1 MDLRVGVSAVA
12 MNWLIMLYFIILFAE
27 RVQSIVRSIRD
38 KDVKLFGSGFDSYV
52 YLAVFLSLAAFLV
65 LLAVGNAAFL
75 QSLFTMDMNVYR
87 SIDYRM
93 LSITAGVILVSGM
106 VHTEYTIPGIQFA
119 SYGMLIAAL
128 VIKTACANA
137 QAKDSVLLW
146 MSLIY
151 LILFSMAIPVMY
163 HSEIEKATLFHVIE
177 AVVSLALVAAFAVLM
192 YKVLIGNAV
201 DLFYVIPVA
210 IAVIGEGIKI
220 KKGKLKRKKKRIP
233 IPHTFLQHILGNL
246 IPFIRG
252 EAVKIIEEADDL
264 LSLFHSILHVE
275 GILPIH
281 GICTQHSFS
290 E

>member
-1 MDLRVGVSAVA
+1 MDLRVGVSAVV

-38 KDVKLFGSGFDSYV
+38 KDVKLFGSGFNSYV

-65 LLAVGNAAFL
+65 LLAVGNASFL
-75 QSLFTMDMNVYR
+75 KSLFTMNMNVYR

-128 VIKTACANA
+128 VIKTACVNA
-137 QAKDSVLLW
+137 QAEDHVLLW

-163 HSEIEKATLFHVIE
+163 HSEID
-177 AVVSLALVAAFAVLM
+177 SLALVAAFAVLM

-201 DLFYVIPVA
+201 NLFYVIPVA
-210 IAVIGEGIKI
+210 IAVIGDTIIVAMRWKEKVNGFVLIFLI
-220 KKGKLKRKKKRIP
+220 AASVMWIAGRIAA
-233 IPHTFLQHILGNL
+233 
-246 IPFIRG
+246 
-252 EAVKIIEEADDL
+252 AVR
-264 LSLFHSILHVE
+264 LH
-275 GILPIH
+275 G
-281 GICTQHSFS
+281 
-290 E
+290 

>member
-1 MDLRVGVSAVA
+1 MDLRVGVSAVV

-38 KDVKLFGSGFDSYV
+38 KDVKLFGSGFHSYV

-65 LLAVGNAAFL
+65 LLAVGNASFL

-93 LSITAGVILVSGM
+93 LSITVGVILVSGM
-106 VHTEYTIPGIQFA
+106 VHTEHTVPGIQFA

-128 VIKTACANA
+128 VIKTACVNA
-137 QAKDSVLLW
+137 QAEDSVLLW

-163 HSEIEKATLFHVIE
+163 HSDIEKAILFHVIE

-192 YKVLIGNAV
+192 YKVMIGNAV
-201 DLFYVIPVA
+201 NLFYVIPVA
-210 IAVIGEGIKI
+210 IAVIGDTIIVAMRWKEKI
-220 KKGKLKRKKKRIP
+220 NGFVLIFLIAASVMWIAGRIAA
-233 IPHTFLQHILGNL
+233 TV
-246 IPFIRG
+246 R
-252 EAVKIIEEADDL
+252 
-264 LSLFHSILHVE
+264 LH
-275 GILPIH
+275 G
-281 GICTQHSFS
+281 
-290 E
+290 

>member
-93 LSITAGVILVSGM
+93 LSITVGVILVSGM

-119 SYGMLIAAL
+119 SYGGGCFTCTCCSVRSLDVQSADR
-128 VIKTACANA
+128 KCC
-137 QAKDSVLLW
+137 QSVLCN
-146 MSLIY
+146 SDCY
-151 LILFSMAIPVMY
+151 CSNRRY
-163 HSEIEKATLFHVIE
+163 
-177 AVVSLALVAAFAVLM
+177 
-192 YKVLIGNAV
+192 YYCGNA
-201 DLFYVIPVA
+201 L
-210 IAVIGEGIKI
+210 ER
-220 KKGKLKRKKKRIP
+220 KGKWLCSDIPDRSICHVDCRKD
-233 IPHTFLQHILGNL
+233 
-246 IPFIRG
+246 RG
-252 EAVKIIEEADDL
+252 SGAPAWIGYK
-264 LSLFHSILHVE
+264 SY
-275 GILPIH
+275 
-281 GICTQHSFS
+281 
-290 E
+290 

>member
-38 KDVKLFGSGFDSYV
+38 KDVKLFGSGFNSYV

-65 LLAVGNAAFL
+65 LLAVGNASFL
-75 QSLFTMDMNVYR
+75 KSLFTMDMNVYN

-106 VHTEYTIPGIQFA
+106 VHTEHTIPGIQFA

-128 VIKTACANA
+128 VIKTACVNA
-137 QAKDSVLLW
+137 QAEDSVLLW

-163 HSEIEKATLFHVIE
+163 YSEIEKATLFHVIE

-201 DLFYVIPVA
+201 NLFYVIPVA
-210 IAVIGEGIKI
+210 IAVIGDTIILAMRWKEKVNGFVLIFLI
-220 KKGKLKRKKKRIP
+220 AASVIWIVGRIAA
-233 IPHTFLQHILGNL
+233 
-246 IPFIRG
+246 
-252 EAVKIIEEADDL
+252 AVR
-264 LSLFHSILHVE
+264 LH
-275 GILPIH
+275 
-281 GICTQHSFS
+281 
-290 E
+290 

>member
-1 MDLRVGVSAVA
+1 MDLRVGVSAVV

-38 KDVKLFGSGFDSYV
+38 KDVKLFGSGFNSYV

-75 QSLFTMDMNVYR
+75 KSLFTMDMNVYN

-106 VHTEYTIPGIQFA
+106 AHTEHTVPGIQFA

-128 VIKTACANA
+128 VIKTACVNA

-163 HSEIEKATLFHVIE
+163 HSEIEKAILFHVIE

-192 YKVLIGNAV
+192 YKVMIGNAV
-201 DLFYVIPVA
+201 NLFHVIPIA
-210 IAVIGEGIKI
+210 IAVIGDTIIVAMRWKEKVNGFVLIFLI
-220 KKGKLKRKKKRIP
+220 AASVMWIAGRIAA
-233 IPHTFLQHILGNL
+233 
-246 IPFIRG
+246 
-252 EAVKIIEEADDL
+252 AVR
-264 LSLFHSILHVE
+264 LH
-275 GILPIH
+275 G
-281 GICTQHSFS
+281 
-290 E
+290 

>member
-1 MDLRVGVSAVA
+1 MDLRVGVSAVV

-38 KDVKLFGSGFDSYV
+38 KDVKLFGSGFNSYV

-65 LLAVGNAAFL
+65 LLAVGNASFL
-75 QSLFTMDMNVYR
+75 KSLFTMNMNVYR

-128 VIKTACANA
+128 VIKTACVNA
-137 QAKDSVLLW
+137 QAEDHVLLW

-163 HSEIEKATLFHVIE
+163 HSEIEKATLFHV
-177 AVVSLALVAAFAVLM
+177 SLALVAAFAVLM

-201 DLFYVIPVA
+201 NLFYVIPVA
-210 IAVIGEGIKI
+210 IAVIGDTIIVAMRWKEKVNGFVLIFLI
-220 KKGKLKRKKKRIP
+220 AASVMWIAGRIAA
-233 IPHTFLQHILGNL
+233 
-246 IPFIRG
+246 
-252 EAVKIIEEADDL
+252 AVR
-264 LSLFHSILHVE
+264 LH
-275 GILPIH
+275 G
-281 GICTQHSFS
+281 
-290 E
+290 

>member
-1 MDLRVGVSAVA
+1 MDLRVGVSAVV

-93 LSITAGVILVSGM
+93 LSITVGVILVSGM

-128 VIKTACANA
+128 VIKTACVNA
-137 QAKDSVLLW
+137 QAEDRVLLW
-146 MSLIY
+146 MS
-151 LILFSMAIPVMY
+151 LFSMAIPVMY
-163 HSEIEKATLFHVIE
+163 HSEIEKAILFHVIE

-201 DLFYVIPVA
+201 NLFYVIPIA
-210 IAVIGEGIKI
+210 IAVIGDTIIVAMRWKEKVNGFVLIFLI
-220 KKGKLKRKKKRIP
+220 AASVMWIAGRIAA
-233 IPHTFLQHILGNL
+233 TV
-246 IPFIRG
+246 R
-252 EAVKIIEEADDL
+252 
-264 LSLFHSILHVE
+264 LH
-275 GILPIH
+275 G
-281 GICTQHSFS
+281 
-290 E
+290 

>member
-93 LSITAGVILVSGM
+93 LSITVGVILVSGM

-128 VIKTACANA
+128 VIKTACVNA
-137 QAKDSVLLW
+137 QAEDRVL
-146 MSLIY
+146 LIY

-163 HSEIEKATLFHVIE
+163 HSEIEKAILFHVIE

-201 DLFYVIPVA
+201 NLFYVIPIA
-210 IAVIGEGIKI
+210 IAVIGDTIIVAMRWKEKVNGFVLIFLI
-220 KKGKLKRKKKRIP
+220 AASVMWIAGRIAA
-233 IPHTFLQHILGNL
+233 
-246 IPFIRG
+246 
-252 EAVKIIEEADDL
+252 AVR
-264 LSLFHSILHVE
+264 LH
-275 GILPIH
+275 G
-281 GICTQHSFS
+281 
-290 E
+290 

>member
-151 LILFSMAIPVMY
+151 LILFS
-163 HSEIEKATLFHVIE
+163 
-177 AVVSLALVAAFAVLM
+177 LALVAAFAVLM

-210 IAVIGEGIKI
+210 IAVIGDTIIVAMRWKEKVNGFVLIFLI
-220 KKGKLKRKKKRIP
+220 AASVMWIAGRIAA
-233 IPHTFLQHILGNL
+233 
-246 IPFIRG
+246 
-252 EAVKIIEEADDL
+252 AVR
-264 LSLFHSILHVE
+264 LH
-275 GILPIH
+275 G
-281 GICTQHSFS
+281 
-290 E
+290 

>member
-38 KDVKLFGSGFDSYV
+38 KDVKLFGSGFNSYV

-65 LLAVGNAAFL
+65 LLAVENASFL
-75 QSLFTMDMNVYR
+75 KSLFTMDMNVYR

-106 VHTEYTIPGIQFA
+106 VHTEHTIPGIQFA

-128 VIKTACANA
+128 VIKTACVNA
-137 QAKDSVLLW
+137 QAEDSVLLW

-163 HSEIEKATLFHVIE
+163 YSEIEKATLFHVIE

-201 DLFYVIPVA
+201 NLFYVIPIA
-210 IAVIGEGIKI
+210 IAVIGDTIIVAMRWKEKVNGFVLIFLI
-220 KKGKLKRKKKRIP
+220 AASVMWIVGRIAA
-233 IPHTFLQHILGNL
+233 
-246 IPFIRG
+246 
-252 EAVKIIEEADDL
+252 AVR
-264 LSLFHSILHVE
+264 LH
-275 GILPIH
+275 
-281 GICTQHSFS
+281 
-290 E
+290 

>member
-1 MDLRVGVSAVA
+1 MDLRVGVSAVV
-12 MNWLIMLYFIILFAE
+12 MNWLILLYFIILFAE

-75 QSLFTMDMNVYR
+75 QSLFTMDVNVYR

-93 LSITAGVILVSGM
+93 LSITVGVILVSGM

-128 VIKTACANA
+128 VIKTACVNA
-137 QAKDSVLLW
+137 QAEDRVLLW

-163 HSEIEKATLFHVIE
+163 HSEIEKAILFHVIE
-177 AVVSLALVAAFAVLM
+177 AVVSLVAAFAVLM

-201 DLFYVIPVA
+201 NLFYVIPIA
-210 IAVIGEGIKI
+210 IAVIGDTIIVAMRWKEKVNGFVLIFLI
-220 KKGKLKRKKKRIP
+220 AASVMWIAGRIAA
-233 IPHTFLQHILGNL
+233 
-246 IPFIRG
+246 
-252 EAVKIIEEADDL
+252 AVR
-264 LSLFHSILHVE
+264 LH
-275 GILPIH
+275 G
-281 GICTQHSFS
+281 
-290 E
+290 

>member
-52 YLAVFLSLAAFLV
+52 YLSVFLSLA
-65 LLAVGNAAFL
+65 
-75 QSLFTMDMNVYR
+75 
-87 SIDYRM
+87 
-93 LSITAGVILVSGM
+93 ITVGVILVSGM

-128 VIKTACANA
+128 VIKTACVNA
-137 QAKDSVLLW
+137 QAEDRVLLW

-163 HSEIEKATLFHVIE
+163 HSEIEKAILFHVIE

-192 YKVLIGNAV
+192 YKVLIAGRIAAAV
-201 DLFYVIPVA
+201 
-210 IAVIGEGIKI
+210 
-220 KKGKLKRKKKRIP
+220 R
-233 IPHTFLQHILGNL
+233 
-246 IPFIRG
+246 
-252 EAVKIIEEADDL
+252 
-264 LSLFHSILHVE
+264 LH
-275 GILPIH
+275 G
-281 GICTQHSFS
+281 
-290 E
+290 

>member
-1 MDLRVGVSAVA
+1 MDLRVGVSAVV
-12 MNWLIMLYFIILFAE
+12 MNWLILLYFIILFAE

-52 YLAVFLSLAAFLV
+52 YLAVFLSLAAF
-65 LLAVGNAAFL
+65 
-75 QSLFTMDMNVYR
+75 TMDMNVYR

-93 LSITAGVILVSGM
+93 LSITVGVILVSGM

-128 VIKTACANA
+128 VIKTVCANA
-137 QAKDSVLLW
+137 QAEDRVLLW

-201 DLFYVIPVA
+201 NLFYVIPVA
-210 IAVIGEGIKI
+210 IAVIGDTIIVAMRWKEKVNGFVLIFLI
-220 KKGKLKRKKKRIP
+220 AASVMWIAGRIAA
-233 IPHTFLQHILGNL
+233 
-246 IPFIRG
+246 
-252 EAVKIIEEADDL
+252 AVR
-264 LSLFHSILHVE
+264 LH
-275 GILPIH
+275 G
-281 GICTQHSFS
+281 
-290 E
+290 